1 MTARR
6 SSSGCVVL
14 LLASSAD
21 AFLLPSRPALSFSR
35 RAAVFMSED
44 PLEVA
49 RAALRSA
56 EEAEAAALEELARL
70 TSPEEAA
77 AVISAVSRPAA
88 VTKTNSTQ
96 PTAEDLVKNPVV
108 VAAGVA
114 LLVLAT
120 SFLQGPPAPPS
131 PPPQAVAKKAA
142 QGSTQAMSQGDMVRK
157 QTAEKQA
164 KAAAAKAATAKVAAA
179 NQAANQAAVAKA
191 ATTQATTTQAMSP
204 GDVVRKQTAEKQAKA
219 AAAAKQ
225 KEAQAKDMASVRREG
240 AEDGKKAANAARA
253 RARAKSLAKAK
264 VAAEKERTAGRK
276 QEGGGISPILAVG
289 GAGLLGLGAFLLA
302 DTEED
307 TPGGGKAAGGSGKEV
322 SGSGGKGGGVVSWYD
337 AGKRLK

>member
-6 SSSGCVVL
+6 SSSCCVVL

-164 KAAAAKAATAKVAAA
+164 KV
-179 NQAANQAAVAKA
+179 
-191 ATTQATTTQAMSP
+191 
-204 GDVVRKQTAEKQAKA
+204 

-253 RARAKSLAKAK
+253 RARAKSLAKAR
-264 VAAEKERTAGRK
+264 VAAEKERTAGRT